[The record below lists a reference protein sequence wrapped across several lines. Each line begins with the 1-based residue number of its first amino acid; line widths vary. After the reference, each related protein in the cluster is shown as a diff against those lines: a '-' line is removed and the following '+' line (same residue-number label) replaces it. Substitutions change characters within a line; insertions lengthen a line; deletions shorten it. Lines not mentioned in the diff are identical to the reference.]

1 MKKLVST
8 SEASKILGISVQG
21 VHYRIKKNQLESIKE
36 DGKTFVYIDNK
47 TLPNHTKSI
56 VQDNSSDI
64 IKVKD
69 EQILLLEKTI
79 KWMKKQ
85 YKQEI
90 KRLDKNQNKIIE
102 VFKSEITLLQQA
114 YHEMQNIYK
123 IDNKPT
129 KSEETFDI
137 LNIKEFFI
145 LMKEHNKTDTQI
157 KSIILDRI
165 KNEDKRF
172 IYNKKTKELL
182 IYKSDFIDLI

>member
-8 SEASKILGISVQG
+8 AEASKILGISIQG
-21 VHYRIKKNQLESIKE
+21 IHYRIKKNQLEAIKE

-47 TLPNHTKSI
+47 TLPSAIKSSLN
-56 VQDNSSDI
+56 DNSNEV

-90 KRLDKNQNKIIE
+90 KRLDLNQSKIIE

-114 YHEMQNIYK
+114 YNEMQNIYK
-123 IDNKPT
+123 IENKNANQN
-129 KSEETFDI
+129 EQFDL

-145 LMKEHNKTDTQI
+145 LMKEYNKTDTQI
-157 KSIILDRI
+157 KTIILDRI
-165 KNEDKRF
+165 KKDDKRF
-172 IYNKKTKELL
+172 LYNKKTKELL
-182 IYKSDFIDLI
+182 IYKSDFLDLI

>member
-8 SEASKILGISVQG
+8 SEASKLLGISVQG
-21 VHYRIKKNQLESIKE
+21 IHYRIKKQQLESLKR
-36 DGKTFVYIDNK
+36 DGKTFVYID
-47 TLPNHTKSI
+47 KSI
-56 VQDNSSDI
+56 MPKVETTVNIQDNSEI
-64 IKVKD
+64 LKAKD
-69 EQILLLEKTI
+69 EQIELLKDTL

-182 IYKSDFIDLI
+182 IYKSDFMDLI